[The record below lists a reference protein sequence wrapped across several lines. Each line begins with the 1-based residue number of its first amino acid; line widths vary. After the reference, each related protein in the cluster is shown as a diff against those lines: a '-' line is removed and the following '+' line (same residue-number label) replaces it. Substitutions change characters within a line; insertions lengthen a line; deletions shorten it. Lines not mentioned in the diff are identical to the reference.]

1 MAARLLF
8 TLMIAL
14 TAMALAPSDVEA
26 QIADDT
32 SRREALQHY
41 RAGQEFLS
49 SEQFEK
55 AADAFQK
62 SIAKDSLMALAHYG
76 LGQSYMALRRYA
88 SAVVAFQGC
97 REAYRRIHS
106 LEQTHRI
113 DTERMRREEILA
125 LNDSLRQISSGRVA
139 VNPVVR
145 NRMESTL
152 RDLERDQNRNTPG
165 GEFKAPAQVSLAL
178 GSAYFRNNDT
188 MNAEREWKAAVDANP
203 KLGEAHNNLAALYAV
218 SGRKQ
223 EAEAAVRAAEQAGFR
238 VHPQLKEDIRRMS

>member
-1 MAARLLF
+1 MVARLLF

-14 TAMALAPSDVEA
+14 TAAPAPAAA
-26 QIADDT
+26 QIADDA

-41 RAGQEFLS
+41 RAGQELLS

-62 SIAKDSLMALAHYG
+62 SIAKDSLMTLAHYG
-76 LGQSYMALRRYA
+76 LGQSYMALRRYT
-88 SAVVAFQGC
+88 SAVVAFQ
-97 REAYRRIHS
+97 RWRDAYRQIHAM
-106 LEQTHRI
+106 EQTHRV

-125 LNDSLRQISSGRVA
+125 LNDSLRQIAGGRVA

-165 GEFKAPAQVSLAL
+165 GEFKAPAQV
-178 GSAYFRNNDT
+178 
-188 MNAEREWKAAVDANP
+188 
-203 KLGEAHNNLAALYAV
+203 
-218 SGRKQ
+218 
-223 EAEAAVRAAEQAGFR
+223 
-238 VHPQLKEDIRRMS
+238 